1 MEITNITSSVG
12 TPSKPPTH
20 VRTVLKADVDPGY
33 VLASGM
39 LPFLHEDHEYTI
51 LTTFS
56 PQCSHDRGER
66 FVSSTFTI

>member
-39 LPFLHEDHEYTI
+39 SPSSHEDYENTI
-51 LTTFS
+51 LTTSS

-66 FVSSTFTI
+66 LVSSAFTI